1 MVGQRVGAGQ
11 VAVADQVGVDLAAV
25 AAPPAVVLEVGR
37 LPPPGPQR
45 HVVVGALLVG
55 REGHAVVVL
64 VAVDARAGGDQ
75 RVSVE
80 LRVENKATIRCNKN
94 LS

>member
-1 MVGQRVGAGQ
+1 M
-11 VAVADQVGVDLAAV
+11 AAS
-25 AAPPAVVLEVGR
+25 PAVVLEVGR

-55 REGHAVVVL
+55 REGHAVVIL
-64 VAVDARAGGDQ
+64 VAVDARARSNQ

-80 LRVENKATIRCNKN
+80 L
-94 LS
+94 